1 MPSHVYKK
9 VLPDFDGLVVGQQT
23 GVEVDI
29 AEQNG
34 CIELSMTHLQG
45 ESRGRAQVF
54 MTPEQG
60 HDLLRALLEAIDR
73 AERHRSLR
81 RMN

>member
-1 MPSHVYKK
+1 MPSRVDKN
-9 VLPDFDGLVVGQQT
+9 VLPDFADLAGQQA
-23 GVEVDI
+23 GFEVNV

-34 CIELSMTHLQG
+34 YIELSMTHLQG

-60 HDLLRALLEAIDR
+60 HDLLSALLEAIDR